1 MLMVDAILVGACV
14 TVSCWATVGLSASV
28 WLWIL
33 LWLHHGCSGAM
44 DTFAIASWVEVDVIQ
59 FLDMLSTTTIWKGV
73 WRAWQKVGSEESAG
87 GNLKRWRSKEGGHG
101 EKGTRHMKHDV
112 SCKEWSRPFPPPLTL
127 KSKAGFS
134 ASLNQR
140 GRKLTF
146 DCYFLYVWLHCVISH
161 WQHSK
166 TILTQDKT
174 KIPKQE
180 MKMANRK
187 KRGADRV
194 IFMSAC

>member
-87 GNLKRWRSKEGGHG
+87 GNLKRWRSREGGHG

-146 DCYFLYVWLHCVISH
+146 DCYFTATKVFSYIALFRFLRIRSNYSADVHGVALWPIKIGRRSGDA
-161 WQHSK
+161 
-166 TILTQDKT
+166 IL
-174 KIPKQE
+174 
-180 MKMANRK
+180 NL
-187 KRGADRV
+187 
-194 IFMSAC
+194 